1 MNISG
6 VPLLVE
12 LTNLPA
18 GSQSTETD
26 QEEISIHKD
35 VVSAVIWQRWIACY
49 MLYDWNLLNAESAY
63 EDDMCIWVLEVCRRL
78 EGTTINARS
87 LESTLT
93 DTFNHVLLEDVEGF
107 LQQHMSEWKCDRAT
121 GELWIAWAISE
132 LFPVK
137 PLPGRQ

>member
-6 VPLLVE
+6 VPLLAE
-12 LTNLPA
+12 PSNLPA
-18 GSQSTETD
+18 SSTLPETD
-26 QEEISIHKD
+26 WENIPVHEND
-35 VVSAVIWQRWIACY
+35 VTTVLMQRWIACY

-107 LQQHMSEWKCDRAT
+107 IQQHMSEWKCDRAT
-121 GELWIAWAISE
+121 VELWIAWAISE